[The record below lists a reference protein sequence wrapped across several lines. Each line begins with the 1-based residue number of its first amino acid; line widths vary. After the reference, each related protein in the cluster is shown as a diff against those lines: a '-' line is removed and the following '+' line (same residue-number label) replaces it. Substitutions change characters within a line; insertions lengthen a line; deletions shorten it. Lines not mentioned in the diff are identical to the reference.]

1 VKARP
6 VVVLLIL
13 VALLVGGV
21 WVGVRALGL
30 SLGGA
35 DDYPG
40 PGSGDVVIQVQP
52 GDTSSAIGATLEDAG
67 VVASADAFVAAAS
80 ADERA
85 LGIQPGYY
93 QLRREMSGEGALEL
107 LLDPES
113 RVQSE
118 VTIPEGLRI
127 DDTVDRLVEATEIPR
142 RDFEQALDDPASLHL
157 PSYAEGSAEGFLFP
171 ATYAFDPGATA
182 TDVLRAL
189 IQRYKQAARESGL
202 ESGAEAAG
210 YTPREA
216 LTVASLVQAEVA
228 VRDFGK
234 ASRVV
239 RNRLDQGMNLGFDST
254 VNYALNSDDLTLVD
268 DQLAV
273 DSPYNTYRYAGLPPG
288 PINSPGEDAMRAA
301 VNPPEGSWLY
311 FVAAA
316 PGSDVTRFTDSYEE
330 FLRFKDEF
338 YAQEP

>member
-1 VKARP
+1 MKARP

-216 LTVASLVQAEVA
+216 LTVASLVHAEVA

>member
-1 VKARP
+1 MKARP